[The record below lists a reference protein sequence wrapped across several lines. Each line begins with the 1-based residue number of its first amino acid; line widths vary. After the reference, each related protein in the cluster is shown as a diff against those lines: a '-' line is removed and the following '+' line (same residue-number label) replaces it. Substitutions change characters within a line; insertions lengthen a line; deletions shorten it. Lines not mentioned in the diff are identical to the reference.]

1 MEKTDDS
8 SQKFNIF
15 ERGEFSLMVIRGDIQ
30 DSHLPNLLKNLEG
43 LLEKNT
49 HLLVNFLLTQSIT
62 ETLFEVFIT
71 IKYLLADHK
80 KLLSLVYLPEKMKK
94 ELPIELKKSLDFK
107 IAAYDSIEMFKE
119 NSYFPPLNL
128 LKTVVSGTLSTLLF
142 KYQLP
147 LIRKKIFIK
156 EINKSNDVK
165 ENFMGDFT
173 SGHILKNNNSF
184 FHIGFSYSN
193 KILDRIQAES
203 ENGKNFNG
211 ISFGEEI
218 ITDSLKQFTNLDFEL
233 EENSDEK
240 LYPKKLPE
248 KEFKF
253 LGEDFLLFVTGITV
267 VLPLSSFYGDIFL
280 EIWIPKKFERKILK
294 SINS

>member
-30 DSHLPNLLKNLEG
+30 DSHLPNLLKTLEG

-62 ETLFEVFIT
+62 ETLFEVLIT

-80 KLLSLVYLPEKMKK
+80 NLLSLVYLPEKMKK
-94 ELPIELKKSLDFK
+94 ELPIEFKKSLDFN
-107 IAAYDSIEMFKE
+107 IAAHDSIEMFKE
-119 NSYFPPLNL
+119 KSYFPPLNL
-128 LKTVVSGTLSTLLF
+128 LKTVVSRSLSTLLF

-156 EINKSNDVK
+156 EINKSSDVK
-165 ENFMGDFT
+165 ESFMGDLT
-173 SGHILKNNNSF
+173 SGHILKNDKSF

-193 KILDRIQAES
+193 KILDQIQSVS
-203 ENGKNFNG
+203 EIGKIFNG
-211 ISFGEEI
+211 ITFGEEI
-218 ITDSLKQFTNLDFEL
+218 ITDSLEQFTNLDFKL
-233 EENSDEK
+233 EKNSNEK
-240 LYPKKLPE
+240 LYTKKLPP
-248 KEFKF
+248 KEFNF
-253 LGEDFLLFVTGITV
+253 LGEDFLLFDSGVTV
-267 VLPLSSFYGDIFL
+267 VLPLSSYYGDIFL
-280 EIWIPKKFERKILK
+280 EIWIPKKFERKILE